1 MVIDHWSLIIG
12 HCSLIF
18 FPMPNIGSYHP
29 VIVHFAIVLLIVGA
43 IFRWVSLSG
52 RAAFTGPAAATLLLA
67 GAVAAALA
75 VHSGLDA
82 HGPVERIPGARQA
95 VGDHE
100 EAGEWARNVFLVVA
114 ALELAALIARR
125 RNLNVARG
133 ALWGSAVVCVFGVAA
148 LAKAADRG
156 GDLVYNYAGGVGIR
170 SGDTAD
176 VTRLYLAGLY
186 QAAQQART
194 QHDSARAAELF
205 GQLEREFP
213 NDTTVRLL
221 AIESLVRDKHNGRA
235 ALAALSRF
243 RVAVDDRRLQLRVGF
258 LKADAYVTVGKPDS
272 ARAVLERLAA
282 AFPDV
287 QQRIKE
293 RERTIGN

>member
-1 MVIDHWSLIIG
+1 LDIDHWSLFID
-12 HCSLIF
+12 LLR
-18 FPMPNIGSYHP
+18 MPNIGVYHP
-29 VIVHFAIVLLIVGA
+29 VIVHFVIVLLIVGA

-52 RAAFTGPAAATLLLA
+52 RAAFTGPAAAALLLA
-67 GAVAAALA
+67 GTLAAALA
-75 VHSGLDA
+75 VHSGVNA

-148 LAKAADRG
+148 LVKAAERG

-176 VTRLYLAGLY
+176 VTRLFLAGLY

-205 GQLEREFP
+205 GQLERQFP

-243 RVAVDDRRLQLRVGF
+243 AVRPDDRRLRLRVGF
-258 LKADAYVTVGKPDS
+258 LKADAYVVAGRPDS
-272 ARAVLERLAA
+272 ARATLQQLAQD
-282 AFPDV
+282 FPDM
-287 QQRIKE
+287 QQRIEDRLK
-293 RERTIGN
+293 NVQ